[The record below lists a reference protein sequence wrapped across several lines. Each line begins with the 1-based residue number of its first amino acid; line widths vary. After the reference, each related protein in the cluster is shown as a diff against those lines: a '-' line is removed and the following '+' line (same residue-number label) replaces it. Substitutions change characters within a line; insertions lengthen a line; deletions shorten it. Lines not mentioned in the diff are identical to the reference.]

1 MMFDRLWV
9 VAVAAVLTAV
19 APSALAAEYKVGFV
33 DVSRVLETAPQAE
46 AARTRIEKEFAPKDR
61 KLVKERKDLRK
72 LEDKLIREGDVMS
85 AEKRGKLQQDIL
97 VAKRELRRTQENFR
111 EDLNIRRNQELGKL
125 QRRVIVAIQKLA
137 KAEKYDLIVSNGVL
151 FASKAVDITEKVL
164 GLLKGEKGASKK
176 SARKKK
182 K

>member
-1 MMFDRLWV
+1 MMLDSIRA
-9 VAVAAVLTAV
+9 VAVAVAVAAV

-46 AARTRIEKEFAPKDR
+46 AARSRIEKEFAPKDR
-61 KLVKERKDLRK
+61 ELVKERKGLRK

-85 AEKRGKLQQDIL
+85 AAKRGKLQQDIL

-125 QRRVIVAIQKLA
+125 QRRVIVAIQKHA

-151 FASKAVDITEKVL
+151 FASKAVDITDKVL
-164 GLLKGEKGASKK
+164 GLLEGEKHANKTKK
-176 SARKKK
+176 RKKK
-182 K
+182 